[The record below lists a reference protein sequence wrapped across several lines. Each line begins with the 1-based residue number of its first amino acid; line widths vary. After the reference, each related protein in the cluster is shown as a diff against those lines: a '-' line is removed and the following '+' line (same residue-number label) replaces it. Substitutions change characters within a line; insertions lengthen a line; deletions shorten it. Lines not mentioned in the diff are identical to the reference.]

1 MFPAID
7 LHSFV
12 KDHLVFDVWI
22 DYWILALFRELK
34 QKPTD
39 GIITS

>member
-34 QKPTD
+34 QNRQM
-39 GIITS
+39 GL